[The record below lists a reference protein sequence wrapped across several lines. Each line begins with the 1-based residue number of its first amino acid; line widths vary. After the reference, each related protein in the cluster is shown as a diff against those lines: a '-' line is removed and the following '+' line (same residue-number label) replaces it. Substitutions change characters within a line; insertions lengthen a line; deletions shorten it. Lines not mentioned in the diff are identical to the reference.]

1 VLLLVL
7 ILVLLA
13 FGLLVVALLSGSVLW
28 AWVSVGVSVAA
39 AAVLLVDW
47 LHRRS
52 AVRAGAQAGD
62 AGSASG
68 PAAPSTVPPPSLLRP
83 PELHEHGAEPA
94 TEVLPVIRPDAPA
107 PGTQAEADAVGLD
120 ERQGTQ
126 ETVVLHAVPPSGS
139 EEQPSGAHGGITSSG
154 PNSSQSVTVGQDSDT
169 TAATPEARKGGAAEA
184 DGDAEDTVTGVG
196 SGAQP
201 REAAEAPGH
210 PLGAAGGSAR
220 LDLPPL
226 GPDGAPPEEP
236 RDAEAAGL
244 VAPWARVKTLIA
256 FRRGERRVEQLAAG
270 AVRAQPQRLVT
281 ASGAAAARAATT
293 ATTAA
298 TAPTRRRQ
306 RKSIGL
312 DHRVVRPAAA
322 PVQDGT
328 EAGAP
333 PLAATNTSTRWGGA
347 PTAVIRAPPSMPPA
361 RG

>member
-1 VLLLVL
+1 MTNSL
-7 ILVLLA
+7 ICSPSARASGSSCRRLPSSRRCAQKPRTAASARTTTTPTIIGAKLPDPTPSPTRHSA
-13 FGLLVVALLSGSVLW
+13 RSARPTECPGRPLSGC
-28 AWVSVGVSVAA
+28 A
-39 AAVLLVDW
+39 
-47 LHRRS
+47 
-52 AVRAGAQAGD
+52 
-62 AGSASG
+62 
-68 PAAPSTVPPPSLLRP
+68 
-83 PELHEHGAEPA
+83 
-94 TEVLPVIRPDAPA
+94 
-107 PGTQAEADAVGLD
+107 
-120 ERQGTQ
+120 
-126 ETVVLHAVPPSGS
+126 
-139 EEQPSGAHGGITSSG
+139 
-154 PNSSQSVTVGQDSDT
+154 
-169 TAATPEARKGGAAEA
+169 
-184 DGDAEDTVTGVG
+184 
-196 SGAQP
+196 
-201 REAAEAPGH
+201 
-210 PLGAAGGSAR
+210 
-220 LDLPPL
+220 PL
-226 GPDGAPPEEP
+226 GPDEAPPEEP